1 MTKEAVCQIGH
12 FPEASTIWKEVRH
25 LFTGQMLMDW
35 TLIITGMVTTR
46 YNDGDDLS
54 AHIACMKAYRCNLI
68 LMQHD
73 IKDEL
78 FACFLRISMP
88 PIWNYVFAG
97 LPNCYTSMEVE
108 QRIKDEYGV

>member
-1 MTKEAVCQIGH
+1 MTEEAVYQIGH
-12 FPEASTIWKEVRH
+12 FPEALAIWKEARC

-46 YNDGDDLS
+46 YNDGDDLP
-54 AHIACMKAYRCNLI
+54 AHIMHMKAYHCDLI

-78 FACFLRISMP
+78 FVCFLRISMP
-88 PIWNYVFAG
+88 PTWNYVFAG
-97 LPNCYTSMEVE
+97 LPDHYTSMEVE
-108 QRIKDEYGV
+108 